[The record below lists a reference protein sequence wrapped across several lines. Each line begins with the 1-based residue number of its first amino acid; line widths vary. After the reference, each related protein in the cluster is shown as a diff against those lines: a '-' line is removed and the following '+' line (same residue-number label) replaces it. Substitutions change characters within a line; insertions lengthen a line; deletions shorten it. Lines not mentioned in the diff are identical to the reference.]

1 MESAGWRK
9 KILLSTV
16 YFLLLKQSMQ
26 IKKYEIDFNG
36 EKLSVEISDLAD
48 QANGSVLVRYGDTAV
63 FATAVMSNNR
73 REGLDYFPLSVDYEE
88 RFYAAGMILGSR
100 FIRREGR
107 PTEEAILTS
116 RLIDRTVRPLF
127 DKRIRNEVQIVVLAL
142 SVDTKNDPDI
152 PAIIAGSLALGI
164 SDIPWG
170 GPVGAA
176 RIGYIDGNFAIN
188 PTYEEREKSLVDI
201 VVCGKNGKVNMIEA
215 GAKEVN
221 ESVMSEAMDRGVKE
235 ISKIQEFQEKIIKEI
250 GKEKIK
256 MEIKGEIP
264 EMKEFFEKEHA
275 EKLHKIIFSGEK
287 HGLGELK
294 TEWIKSAKEKF
305 GEDNWDLAEDLY
317 EESVNKIIHKE
328 ILDTPDGKEK
338 RADGRKIDE
347 LRPLYA
353 NVRILPLIHGSGIF
367 YRGGTHVF
375 SAVTLGGPK
384 EGQLIEGM
392 EIQTTKHFLHHYNF
406 PPFSTGETGRIGG
419 TGRREVGHGALAERA
434 LSAVIPSRESF
445 PYTIRV
451 VSESMASNGSTSMGS
466 VCAST
471 LALMDAG
478 VPIKNPVAGIAMGLM
493 LSEAK
498 SASGGIKYKVL
509 TDIQGPEDHHGDM
522 DFKCAG
528 TKEGVTAIQMDVK
541 VDGVTVEILKKTLV
555 QAKEAREQILEVLT
569 KAMPTHRQDLPTNAP
584 KIVKMNIDPDKIGAV
599 IGPGGKMINSIIEK
613 TNTEIDIDQDGTVF
627 ITGKDLKDIAKARDI
642 VEGLTHEFQP
652 GEIITGK
659 VTRMFEFGA
668 MVGIGGEQEGLVH
681 ISELSPERVEKVT
694 DVVNVGDEVT
704 AQVINIDDRGR
715 INLSIKRVDP
725 DYDPSK
731 DTRNNNGN
739 NYGRREKFTERNS
752 GRGMGGRKRR
762 SARG

>member
-1 MESAGWRK
+1 
-9 KILLSTV
+9 
-16 YFLLLKQSMQ
+16 MQ
-26 IKKYEIDFNG
+26 IKKYETDFNG

-164 SDIPWG
+164 SDIPWL

-176 RIGYIDGNFAIN
+176 RIGYIDGNFAVN

-201 VVCGKNGKVNMIEA
+201 VVCGKNGKINMIEA

-221 ESVMSEAMDRGVKE
+221 ESVMSEAIDRGVKE

-256 MEIKGEIP
+256 IEIKEEMP

-287 HGLGELK
+287 HGLSGLK
-294 TEWIKSAKEKF
+294 SEWIKSAKEKF
-305 GEDNWDLAEDLY
+305 GEENWDLSEDLY
-317 EESVNKIIHKE
+317 EESINEIIHKE
-328 ILDTPDGKEK
+328 ILDAPEGKEK

-466 VCAST
+466 VCATT

-478 VPIKNPVAGIAMGLM
+478 VPIKNPVPGIAMGFN
-493 LSEAK
+493 
-498 SASGGIKYKVL
+498 G
-509 TDIQGPEDHHGDM
+509 
-522 DFKCAG
+522 
-528 TKEGVTAIQMDVK
+528 
-541 VDGVTVEILKKTLV
+541 
-555 QAKEAREQILEVLT
+555 QISKL
-569 KAMPTHRQDLPTNAP
+569 Q
-584 KIVKMNIDPDKIGAV
+584 
-599 IGPGGKMINSIIEK
+599 NS
-613 TNTEIDIDQDGTVF
+613 
-627 ITGKDLKDIAKARDI
+627 
-642 VEGLTHEFQP
+642 
-652 GEIITGK
+652 
-659 VTRMFEFGA
+659 
-668 MVGIGGEQEGLVH
+668 
-681 ISELSPERVEKVT
+681 
-694 DVVNVGDEVT
+694 
-704 AQVINIDDRGR
+704 
-715 INLSIKRVDP
+715 
-725 DYDPSK
+725 Y
-731 DTRNNNGN
+731 
-739 NYGRREKFTERNS
+739 
-752 GRGMGGRKRR
+752 
-762 SARG
+762 

>member
-1 MESAGWRK
+1 
-9 KILLSTV
+9 
-16 YFLLLKQSMQ
+16 MQ
-26 IKKYEIDFNG
+26 TKEYSIDFCG
-36 EKLSVEISDLAD
+36 KPLKVEISDLAD

-63 FATAVMSNNR
+63 FATAVMSHNR
-73 REGLDYFPLSVDYEE
+73 REGLDYFPLTVDYEE

-116 RLIDRTVRPLF
+116 RLIDRTIRPLF
-127 DKRIRNEVQIVVLAL
+127 NIKIRNEVQVIVLAL
-142 SVDTKNDPDI
+142 SVDNKNDPDI
-152 PAIIAGSLALGI
+152 PAIIAASLALGI

-170 GPVGAA
+170 GPIGAV
-176 RIGYIDGNFAIN
+176 RMGYVDNNFIAN
-188 PTYEEREKSLVDI
+188 PIYEEREKSLIDI
-201 VVCGKNGKVNMIEA
+201 VICGKDRKINMTEA
-215 GAKEVN
+215 GAKEAH
-221 ESVMSEAMDRGVKE
+221 EDIIGEAMERGLEE
-235 ISKIQEFQEKIIKEI
+235 IANIQEFQEKIIKEI
-250 GKEKIK
+250 GKEKAEI
-256 MEIKGEIP
+256 EIKEEMS
-264 EMKEFFEKEHA
+264 EMKDFFKKEILK
-275 EKLHKIIFSGEK
+275 KLHQAIYSGEK
-287 HGLGELK
+287 HALNDLK
-294 TEWIKSAKEKF
+294 HEWMDLAKEKF
-305 GEDNWDLAEDLY
+305 GEENSDLAADLY
-317 EESVNKIIHKE
+317 EENINEIIHNE
-328 ILDTPDGKEK
+328 ILDSPAGKEK
-338 RADGRKIDE
+338 RPDARKIDE
-347 LRPLYA
+347 LRSLYA

-367 YRGGTHVF
+367 FRGGTHIF

-419 TGRREVGHGALAERA
+419 TGRREIGHGALAERA
-434 LSAVIPSRESF
+434 LSAVIPSREEF

-493 LSEAK
+493 MRDEK
-498 SASGGIKYKVL
+498 NYKVL

-541 VDGVTVEILKKTLV
+541 VEGVTVEILKKALR
-555 QAKEAREQILEVLT
+555 QARKAREEILEVIK
-569 KAMPTHRQDLPTNAP
+569 KAMPAPRQDLPTNAP
-584 KIVKMNIDPDKIGAV
+584 KIVKIYIDPDKIGAV

-627 ITGKDLKDIAKARDI
+627 ITGKDLKEIAKARDI
-642 VEGLTHEFQP
+642 IEGLTHEFKI
-652 GEIITGK
+652 GEIVTGK
-659 VTRMFEFGA
+659 VTRLFDFGA
-668 MVGIGGEQEGLVH
+668 MVGVGGDQEGLVH

-694 DVVNVGDEVT
+694 DVVNAGDEVT
-704 AQVINIDDRGR
+704 AQVISIDERGR
-715 INLSIKRVDP
+715 INLSIKRVNP

-731 DTRNNNGN
+731 DLRNNNRN
-739 NYGRREKFTERNS
+739 NNDAGRGKKFTNRGGRREA
-752 GRGMGGRKRR
+752 GRRR
-762 SARG
+762 